1 MIGGGGGIGVGGCQ
15 MLLLSNVH
23 DGYGCGAIKVLLAMS
38 YVQPIPPF
46 VNKTYSLL
54 FGWLSINCWSAT
66 ITFIT
71 MFLLFSFAKSLIMF
85 AELLQRQ

>member
-15 MLLLSNVH
+15 MLLSSNVH
-23 DGYGCGAIKVLLAMS
+23 DGYGWGAINMLSAMS

-54 FGWLSINCWSAT
+54 FGRLSINS
-66 ITFIT
+66 
-71 MFLLFSFAKSLIMF
+71 
-85 AELLQRQ
+85 